1 MNNNFL
7 FKLKMTTILK
17 VVLCPLFVFFSVVFF
32 ISCSKFEEEQKQ
44 TPVVPNINEAQ
55 AIIGGENVFEDY
67 VNIEDFKN
75 VKVEDDITY
84 QKHEKALQKMAKY
97 DKFPNFKEAWD
108 MGNLISEM
116 EMHYDFF
123 SWKFFEASRYGS
135 TILGNF
141 SFERS
146 GYTNYDFAK
155 RSEPF
160 VPCYVETRSD
170 DNGTSTVLLTPK
182 EAKDKISAETR
193 RKMDYD
199 YYNFNK
205 KLRRYFIP
213 LDLYCSTT
221 GIPKED
227 FKDLRVVSQKFDWYT
242 LWYYQ
247 MPHNDN
253 YLDYQNETRVLWE
266 FDELKYYIKKG
277 SLIFVFDRPLEDLY
291 KNINWKELLKFG
303 NKTWGIENW
312 GHMLIVGDWYTDKVN
327 QYHKLADYQL
337 LKEKE
342 DFCNV
347 PFLFKEMTNRDGKFL
362 DYLKHFVFIEAQKD
376 ITKNINRMHGFE
388 YNVGVMLTAG
398 NDERLQNYIK
408 NATCVAVVNLNDGYN
423 YSHPDLVNNMIKNAY
438 KQLGKSYNISP
449 YILDTDPKEHYCSGL
464 AYYSFLNNNK
474 LPSLKLVLTKH
485 AGSLTGLSDWI
496 MPRTICNSP
505 FVYTRVWYKK

>member
-7 FKLKMTTILK
+7 FKLKMATILK
-17 VVLCPLFVFFSVVFF
+17 VVLCSLFIFFSSVFF
-32 ISCSKFEEEQKQ
+32 ISCSKFEEENNP
-44 TPVVPNINEAQ
+44 TPAPVIPNINEAQ

-84 QKHEKALQKMAKY
+84 QKHEKALQKMAKH
-97 DKFPNFKEAWD
+97 DKFPNFKETWE

-116 EMHYDFF
+116 GLHYDFF
-123 SWKFFEASRYGS
+123 SWKFFEMTRYGS

-170 DNGTSTVLLTPK
+170 DNGTYTVLLTPK

-205 KLRRYFIP
+205 KLKRYFIP
-213 LDLYCSTT
+213 LDLYCSRT

-253 YLDYQNETRVLWE
+253 YLDYQNETREVWE

-277 SLIFVFDRPLEDLY
+277 SLIFVFDKPLEELY
-291 KNINWKELLKFG
+291 SNWGK
-303 NKTWGIENW
+303 NW
-312 GHMLIVGDWYTDKVN
+312 GHMMIVGKWYTDKIN
-327 QYHKLADYQL
+327 QYNKLSDYQIL
-337 LKEKE
+337 EKNK
-342 DFCNV
+342 DFCNI

-376 ITKNINRMHGFE
+376 AIGNENYKQGFE
-388 YNVGVMLTAG
+388 LQNGVMKTAG
-398 NDERLQNYIK
+398 NDKRVQEYIK
-408 NATCVAVVNLNDGYN
+408 KATCIAVVNLNDGYN
-423 YSHPDLVNNMIKNAY
+423 YSHPDLVDNMI
-438 KQLGKSYNISP
+438 QKSDSLFNTIYSIP
-449 YILDTDPKEHYCSGL
+449 ITDNDEKHKSYCSGL
-464 AYYSFLNNNK
+464 VFYSFLNSNK
-474 LPSLKLVLTKH
+474 KPSLRILTKNNL
-485 AGSLTGLSDWI
+485 SNVLGLKI
-496 MPRTICNSP
+496 YMPRTICNSP
-505 FVYTRVWYKK
+505 YVYTRIWYKR

>member
-17 VVLCPLFVFFSVVFF
+17 VVLCSLFVFFSTVFF
-32 ISCSKFEEEQKQ
+32 ISCSKFEEENNQ
-44 TPVVPNINEAQ
+44 TQVVPNINEAQ
-55 AIIGGENVFEDY
+55 AVIGGENVFEDY

-75 VKVEDDITY
+75 IKVEDDETY
-84 QKHEKALQKMAKY
+84 QKHEKALQKMAKH
-97 DKFPNFKEAWD
+97 DKFPNFKEAWE

-123 SWKFFEASRYGS
+123 SWKFFESTRYGS

-141 SFERS
+141 SFQRS

-160 VPCYVETRSD
+160 VPCYVETRND
-170 DNGTSTVLLTPK
+170 DNGTYTVLLTPK

-193 RKMDYD
+193 REMDY
-199 YYNFNK
+199 NFYHFNSDNSYK
-205 KLRRYFIP
+205 KIRRYFIP
-213 LDLYCSTT
+213 LDLYCSRT

-227 FKDLRVVSQKFDWYT
+227 FKDLRVVSQKFDWYN

-247 MPHNDN
+247 MPHKDN
-253 YLDYQNETRVLWE
+253 YLDYQNETREVRK

-277 SLIFVFDRPLEDLY
+277 SLIFVFDKPLEKLY
-291 KNINWKELLKFG
+291 SILGK
-303 NKTWGIENW
+303 NW
-312 GHMLIVGDWYTDKVN
+312 GHMMIVGKWYTDKVN

-347 PFLFKEMTNRDGKFL
+347 PFLFKEFMNRDGKFP
-362 DYLKHFVFIEAQKD
+362 DYLKHFVFIEAQLFKVHN
-376 ITKNINRMHGFE
+376 KNKLQGFE
-388 YNVGVMLTAG
+388 RDNGVMLTAG
-398 NDERLQNYIK
+398 NDERLQNYIN

-423 YSHPDLVNNMIKNAY
+423 YSHPDLVNNMIDFAY
-438 KQLGKSYNISP
+438 RQLGKPYNWHPNILETESYAYN
-449 YILDTDPKEHYCSGL
+449 CSGL
-464 AYYSFLNNNK
+464 VYYSFLNNNNF
-474 LPSLKLVLTKH
+474 PSLKLVLTKH
-485 AGSLTGLSDWI
+485 ATGLNSITDWI

-505 FVYTRVWYKK
+505 YVYTRVWYKK